1 MVKQGDFHGKS
12 SNPLDRCTHVFSS
25 IVQLRQ
31 TAMNLSTCRH
41 NSKSGDGKILFP
53 KLQSWNPMT
62 KVATIA
68 ADVDG
73 KRVLCRI
80 TAEDLEKKFNASG
93 EALMK
98 AVTENR
104 SQIENAA
111 RTLIQNGHYEAD
123 GSIIIRSKDL

>member
-1 MVKQGDFHGKS
+1 
-12 SNPLDRCTHVFSS
+12 
-25 IVQLRQ
+25 
-31 TAMNLSTCRH
+31 MNLSTCRH
-41 NSKSGDGKILFP
+41 NNKSGDGKILFP

-80 TAEDLEKKFNASG
+80 SEDDLKKKFNASG
-93 EALMK
+93 DALMK

-104 SQIENAA
+104 TQIETAA
-111 RTLIQNGHYEAD
+111 RTLIENKIYEDD
-123 GSIIIRSKDL
+123 GSVVIQYKDL